1 MEEIKERAGRETAL
15 QKGNRE
21 MEMTENVQLTKEQNI
36 MELLELLRKNNMKE
50 AANRI
55 FEMAAYVDVM
65 EKKMDSVLEELV
77 TVKDQLHK
85 MEEREAEKGL
95 KQSLKRAVSKL
106 EQDCQDIKE
115 KLSEVKAEIK
125 AKAGEIVTAA
135 KQKGKAALNRVS
147 EFLGIKKKLQNI
159 RQNVQESIEDVD
171 KTIGKIEAFG
181 KGMREAG
188 QKIANTFRTFADKPE
203 KEYGEKKFSKI
214 ELIKKPFQAKRK
226 LLSGILDCVDAAIEK
241 TERLAAD
248 VKQYQTD
255 KAERET
261 GSIDNTETVSP
272 IELAR
277 VAEPEF
283 QYGAEAFEAHQK
295 EAEKTMIKDN
305 TTKNVPVKSGKSR

>member
-1 MEEIKERAGRETAL
+1 
-15 QKGNRE
+15 
-21 MEMTENVQLTKEQNI
+21 MEMTETMQLTKEQNV

-50 AANRI
+50 AANSI
-55 FEMAAYVDVM
+55 FEMASYVDVM
-65 EKKMDSVLEELV
+65 EKKMDSVLQELV

-95 KQSLKRAVSKL
+95 KQSLKRAVNKL
-106 EQDCQDIKE
+106 EQDCKAMKE
-115 KLSEVKAEIK
+115 KLFEVKAEIR

-135 KQKGKAALNRVS
+135 KQKGKAALNKVA
-147 EFLGIKKKLQNI
+147 EFLGIKKKLEGI
-159 RQNVQESIEDVD
+159 RQNVQASIEDVD
-171 KTIGKIEAFG
+171 KSIGKIDAFG
-181 KGMREAG
+181 TGMREAG

-203 KEYGEKKFSKI
+203 KEYGEKKFSKT

-226 LLSGILDCVDAAIEK
+226 LLSGILNCADAAIAK
-241 TERLAAD
+241 TEQLAAD

-261 GSIDNTETVSP
+261 ERAASMEAVSP

-295 EAEKTMIKDN
+295 KAEKLMAADKPE
-305 TTKNVPVKSGKSR
+305 KAMPVKNGNKR

>member
-1 MEEIKERAGRETAL
+1 MERD
-15 QKGNRE
+15 NN
-21 MEMTENVQLTKEQNI
+21 MEMTENMQLTKEQNL
-36 MELLELLRKNNMKE
+36 MELMELLRKNNMKE
-50 AANRI
+50 AANSI

-65 EKKMDSVLEELV
+65 EKKMDSVLEELG

-95 KQSLKRAVSKL
+95 KQSLKRAVNKL
-106 EQDCQDIKE
+106 EQDCKAMKE
-115 KLSEVKAEIK
+115 KLFEVKTEIK

-135 KQKGKAALNRVS
+135 KQKGKAALNKVA
-147 EFLGIKKKLQNI
+147 EFLGIKKKLENI
-159 RQNVQESIEDVD
+159 RQNVQESIADVD
-171 KTIGKIEAFG
+171 KSIGKIDAFG
-181 KGMREAG
+181 TGMREAG

-203 KEYGEKKFSKI
+203 KEYGEKKFSKT

-226 LLSGILDCVDAAIEK
+226 LLSGILNCVDAAIEK

-261 GSIDNTETVSP
+261 AGIGNAEAVNP
-272 IELAR
+272 VELAV

-283 QYGAEAFEAHQK
+283 QYGAEAFEAHQQETAK
-295 EAEKTMIKDN
+295 EMAKDKA
-305 TTKNVPVKSGKSR
+305 TKNVPVKNGKSR

>member
-1 MEEIKERAGRETAL
+1 
-15 QKGNRE
+15 
-21 MEMTENVQLTKEQNI
+21 MEMTENVELTKEKNLT
-36 MELLELLRKNNMKE
+36 ELIDLLRKNNMQE
-50 AANRI
+50 AANNI

-65 EKKMDSVLEELV
+65 ENKMNTVLEEL
-77 TVKDQLHK
+77 TAVKDQLHR

-95 KQSLKRAVSKL
+95 KQTLKRAVNKL
-106 EQDCQDIKE
+106 EEDCQAMKE
-115 KLSEVKAEIK
+115 KLLEVKAEIK

-147 EFLGIKKKLQNI
+147 EFLGVKKKLQNI

-171 KTIGKIEAFG
+171 KSIGKIDAFG

-203 KEYGEKKFSKI
+203 KEYGEKKFSKT
-214 ELIKKPFQAKRK
+214 ELIKKPFKAKRK
-226 LLSGILDCVDAAIEK
+226 LLSGILNCADAAIEK
-241 TERLAAD
+241 TEQLAAD

-261 GSIDNTETVSP
+261 GSIGNMEAVNP
-272 IELAR
+272 AELAR

-295 EAEKTMIKDN
+295 EAEKKMTKDN
-305 TTKNVPVKSGKSR
+305 ATKNMPVKSGKSR

>member
-1 MEEIKERAGRETAL
+1 
-15 QKGNRE
+15 
-21 MEMTENVQLTKEQNI
+21 MEMTENVELTKEKNI
-36 MELLELLRKNNMKE
+36 TELIELLRKNNMQE
-50 AANRI
+50 AANNI

-65 EKKMDSVLEELV
+65 EKKMDSVLEELI

-106 EQDCQDIKE
+106 EQDCKAMKE
-115 KLSEVKAEIK
+115 KLFEVKEEIK

-135 KQKGKAALNRVS
+135 RQKGKAALNRVS

-159 RQNVQESIEDVD
+159 RQNVQESIEDAD
-171 KTIGKIEAFG
+171 KTIGKIDAFG
-181 KGMREAG
+181 TGMREAG

-203 KEYGEKKFSKI
+203 KEYGEKKFSKT
-214 ELIKKPFQAKRK
+214 EMIKKPFQAKRK
-226 LLSGILDCVDAAIEK
+226 LLSSILNCADAAIEK
-241 TERLAAD
+241 TEQLAAE
-248 VKQYQTD
+248 VRQYQTD

-261 GSIDNTETVSP
+261 GSINNMEAVNP
-272 IELAR
+272 AELAR

-295 EAEKTMIKDN
+295 EAEKTMAKDKV
-305 TTKNVPVKSGKSR
+305 TKNVPVKSGKSR